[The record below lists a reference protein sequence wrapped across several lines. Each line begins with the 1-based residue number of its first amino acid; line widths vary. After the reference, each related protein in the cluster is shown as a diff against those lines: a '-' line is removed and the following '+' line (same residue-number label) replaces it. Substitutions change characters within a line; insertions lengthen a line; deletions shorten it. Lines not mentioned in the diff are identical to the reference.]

1 MPASAQF
8 LVIIAALVVFWL
20 VIMAP
25 ARRQQKRVGQI
36 QQELRPGDKVVLS
49 AGIFGTVRTVEGN
62 KVTLEVAPGT
72 VLTVARQVVVRRQDE
87 EQVPPADE
95 PTAPEGP
102 TAPGQLPPAGDGGT
116 PDDRPGPATGSH
128 D

>member
-8 LVIIAALVVFWL
+8 LVIIAAVVVFWL

-25 ARRQQKRVGQI
+25 ARRQQKRVGQL
-36 QQELRPGDKVVLS
+36 QQELKPGDAVVLS

-72 VLTVARQVVVRRQDE
+72 VLTVARQVVVRRQE
-87 EQVPPADE
+87 EPGAVDASGTSEPAE
-95 PTAPEGP
+95 PTGP
-102 TAPGQLPPAGDGGT
+102 TELSTD
-116 PDDRPGPATGSH
+116 PAT
-128 D
+128 DPATDPPTPTETQD